1 MKPFAVRASNWSR
14 DLETERETMKD
25 PTTEFFDELDQRGHE
40 PLLRQATG
48 TLRFDLA
55 DGKSKARWFVT
66 LTKGDV
72 SVSRA
77 NGEADCV
84 VTTGRPLFDAIIL
97 GETNAMAAV
106 IRGEIGVEGDQ
117 ELLVLFQRV
126 FSGPAESIR
135 RREAALA
142 GRSS

>member
-1 MKPFAVRASNWSR
+1 
-14 DLETERETMKD
+14 MKD
-25 PTTEFFDELDQRGHE
+25 PTTKFFDGLDQRGHE
-40 PLLRQATG
+40 PLLRKATG
-48 TLRFDLA
+48 TLRFDLVE
-55 DGKSKARWFVT
+55 GKSKARWFVT
-66 LTKGDV
+66 TTRGDV

-77 NGEADCV
+77 NREADCV
-84 VTTGRPLFDAIIL
+84 ITTDRPLFDAIVL

-106 IRGEIGVEGDQ
+106 LRGEIGIEGDQ

-126 FSGPAESIR
+126 FSGPAASIR